1 MFLFP
6 EHHGVTEHKRSGADG
21 ELPDHLARHVFIVD
35 FEDIIEVGRKL
46 LLTSRMT
53 AISADNQKRVVPK

>member
-1 MFLFP
+1 MKLAVIVCYRVCLMFLFP

-35 FEDIIEVGRKL
+35 FEDIIVTMYIVL
-46 LLTSRMT
+46 
-53 AISADNQKRVVPK
+53 